1 MEGSGKG
8 SLLVRLNPV
17 HCKARCGGN
26 MVETSVG
33 HKLPLLLAVSVHRI
47 NGSFQCGQLFDGI
60 ALGFPQKLHGFL
72 TDIADFH

>member
-1 MEGSGKG
+1 
-8 SLLVRLNPV
+8 
-17 HCKARCGGN
+17 